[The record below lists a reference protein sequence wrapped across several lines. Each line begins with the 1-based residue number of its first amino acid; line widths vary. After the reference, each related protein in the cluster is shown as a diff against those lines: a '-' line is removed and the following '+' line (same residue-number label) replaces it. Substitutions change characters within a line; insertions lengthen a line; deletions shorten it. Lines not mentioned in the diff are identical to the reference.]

1 MAFTI
6 DYSAAQQGFTL
17 VDPGQYECVIMEV
30 KPTTAKSGTQGFTL
44 TVKIRDDVEQ
54 KAAGAEFEQTLWTK
68 RRRDSSPA
76 GF

>member
-17 VDPGQYECVIMEV
+17 IDPGKYECVIMEV

-54 KAAGAEFEQTLWTK
+54 KAARSLSKRYGQK
-68 RRRDSSPA
+68 RRRGSSPA